1 MPKVYYTV
9 PSVPPCHH
17 VTYLFNEFGEAWE
30 CQKWVR
36 YIASHF
42 YGNEPGSLS
51 GNDDCGQMSAWY
63 IFNCMGFYPVCPGS
77 NEYSIGSP
85 CVPGLKV
92 RLNGGGI
99 LNVTTEGWSE
109 DAVYVKAVYL
119 NGKRLRKPVIT
130 YDDIKDGANLHFVMS
145 GKPARKA
152 FAE

>member
-1 MPKVYYTV
+1 
-9 PSVPPCHH
+9 
-17 VTYLFNEFGEAWE
+17 
-30 CQKWVR
+30 
-36 YIASHF
+36 
-42 YGNEPGSLS
+42 
-51 GNDDCGQMSAWY
+51 
-63 IFNCMGFYPVCPGS
+63 
-77 NEYSIGSP
+77 
-85 CVPGLKV
+85 V

-130 YDDIKDGANLHFVMS
+130 YDDIKDGADLHFAMS